1 MAQDNRKYR
10 KRGESNSITE
20 AATEVG
26 RVPPQAVD
34 IEEAVLGSMMIEPD
48 CVADAIEVLSP
59 RSFYKPGHRRIYEAI
74 IALYNEKSAIDMLT
88 VHERLKR
95 NGTLEE
101 AGGTTGL
108 ADITNKVGAAM
119 HFEYHVRILQ
129 EKTIQRDL
137 IAASYEIL
145 NEAFSERTDMN
156 HLIETSQTKI
166 FNAVQGNLKSD
177 YLHVGEIVNM
187 SLDRIQSVQGSHGI
201 TGIPSGYPSLD
212 SITMGWQKSNLVI
225 IGARP
230 SMGKTAFALNIA
242 RNAAVKFKIPTAFFS
257 LEMSSV
263 EITDRLITSESG
275 VGSDKIK
282 GRTNMSAEDWD
293 RMEKTIKDLVS
304 SPLYIDETPAITI
317 TEFTSKAKRLKR
329 EVGVEL
335 IIVDYLQLMH
345 AGTDRQMHREQEV
358 SAISQ
363 ALKSVAKELKITVIA
378 LSQLNR
384 NLMSRAGTNGRP
396 TLSDLRDSG
405 SIEQDADMV
414 LFVHRPGMLGLEYDK
429 SEAEIIIAKH
439 RNGRTENIGMRY
451 DGDRFLFLEDS
462 GGLSEMVSFDQSHI
476 PQGGY
481 ELPDSGPAQYSPF
494 DDFGGSGFNNNF

>member
-1 MAQDNRKYR
+1 MSQENKRYR
-10 KRGESNSITE
+10 RRGETDTIVS

-26 RVPPQAVD
+26 RIPPQAVD
-34 IEEAVLGSMMIEPD
+34 VEEAVLGAMMIDPD
-48 CVADAIEVLSP
+48 CVGDAVEVLSP
-59 RSFYKPGHRRIYEAI
+59 RSFYKPAHRRIFEAI
-74 IALYNEKSAIDMLT
+74 AALYNEKSAVDMLT

-101 AGGTTGL
+101 AGGSAGL
-108 ADITNKVGAAM
+108 AEITGKVGAAM

-145 NEAFSERTDMN
+145 DEAFSERTNMS
-156 HLIETSQTKI
+156 HLIESSQTKI

-177 YLHVGEIVNM
+177 YLHVGEIVNR
-187 SLDRIQSVQGSHGI
+187 SLDRIQSVQNSHGI
-201 TGIPSGYPSLD
+201 TGVPSGFPSLD
-212 SITMGWQKSNLVI
+212 NITMGWQKSNLVI

-242 RNAAVKFKIPTAFFS
+242 RNAAVKFKVPTAFFS
-257 LEMSSV
+257 LEMSNV

-275 VGSDKIK
+275 ISSDKIK
-282 GRTNMSAEDWD
+282 GRNNMSAEDWD
-293 RMEKTIKDLVS
+293 RMERSIKDLVE
-304 SPLYIDETPAITI
+304 SPLYIDETPSITI
-317 TEFTSKAKRLKR
+317 TEFSSKAKRLKR

-345 AGTDRQMHREQEV
+345 AGSDRQMHREQEV

-384 NLMSRAGTNGRP
+384 NLMARTGTNGRP

-439 RNGRTENIGMRY
+439 RNGRTENVSMRY

-462 GGLSEMVSFDQSHI
+462 DGLEGRYSLEETKSQSDV
-476 PQGGY
+476 Y
-481 ELPDSGPAQYSPF
+481 NPF
-494 DDFGGSGFNNNF
+494 DDFGGNDYNRDF